1 MCHTEETSLVVLPTR
16 VVLGKQEPEKG
27 PRQTCASSSVCVLSS
42 VLSTIAFSRRTHAD
56 MAQQHRTCAQGEQKI
71 NFTNCSCLF
80 INADNWRGQGGRE
93 LVFGSGSKC
102 LLIGCLSVILNVT
115 GSDLAVLAPH
125 GDGHPASLCSDGL
138 CLGSR
143 SVNAVIWLK

>member
-1 MCHTEETSLVVLPTR
+1 M
-16 VVLGKQEPEKG
+16 
-27 PRQTCASSSVCVLSS
+27 
-42 VLSTIAFSRRTHAD
+42 
-56 MAQQHRTCAQGEQKI
+56 I
-71 NFTNCSCLF
+71 NFTNYTCLF
-80 INADNWRGQGGRE
+80 INTDNWWGRWGA

-102 LLIGCLSVILNVT
+102 LLIGCLSGVLNVT

-125 GDGHPASLCSDGL
+125 RNGHPASLCSDGL